1 MASSGAPIANAAVT
15 YSTFNSLRLS
25 WRLIRYWDSQ
35 NINKNGEFMGI
46 KILLLGELDSVIHG
60 FISANQASHYWNDL
74 KTGSIVR
81 LDWTVLKFYVRTHV
95 QDHGA
100 SVHDL
105 FHPFHAYW

>member
-46 KILLLGELDSVIHG
+46 KILLLGELVRIVSNLFLAFNFFSSNTAFRF
-60 FISANQASHYWNDL
+60 FIYQKL
-74 KTGSIVR
+74 
-81 LDWTVLKFYVRTHV
+81 
-95 QDHGA
+95 
-100 SVHDL
+100 
-105 FHPFHAYW
+105 